1 MINSAPN
8 GFKIDPS
15 KMVSTRGQR
24 YKFSDGEKVL
34 CYEPDPT
41 KAKVLY
47 DSKVIKVLEV
57 SEGKDKRGRK
67 VIEYLIHFQGW
78 NSSWDRKVGEDF
90 ILKDT
95 EENRQLQ
102 KSLAE
107 KSQLHQGTYLYRKER
122 KKQRDK
128 SLTARIESLTQQIG
142 PQNKPPVQPLSEEGS
157 SCSNGFGR
165 DETDFSIE
173 PPLDLDTEYYSSS
186 VESTHEED
194 KVYLQVG
201 DKLKRILEYDYHMVS
216 EGRLVEIP
224 AQLPIVTILE
234 HFVRHYTIRQLFG
247 QEQAKL
253 RRRNS
258 SFLKGDQ
265 KTKDYETIRTNV
277 ELCKEVAD
285 GLRLYFDFT
294 LKDYLLYPLER
305 HQAELVLSEEYLMNF
320 TYVSS
325 PALSLELLTI
335 RLESPTNDSSTDHTD
350 PTVFG
355 SSLAAQ
361 EEKRRRRLRSHKNEE
376 NEFILDMGFLKAETH
391 SPGNPQALAYSLLK
405 SVFPANVT
413 ISYQAKEILEDA
425 FAWKILPSDAPAEP
439 SMIYGATHLARLI
452 VKLPEFLSA
461 SSMADEKLK
470 LLLKFLDCF
479 SDYIEEHEEWFGSH
493 VYSEKKA
500 NLLDCKL
507 EDSVGLSSMVG
518 GIRIKEE
525 DLDLHDDGIM
535 AGPLLSDVKVEATS
549 LLS

>member
-1 MINSAPN
+1 
-8 GFKIDPS
+8 
-15 KMVSTRGQR
+15 MVSTRGHK

-47 DSKVIKVLEV
+47 DSKVLDV

-102 KSLAE
+102 KDLAE

-128 SLTARIESLTQQIG
+128 TLTARIESLTQTG
-142 PQNKPPVQPLSEEGS
+142 PQKPPAQPLSEEGS

-165 DETDFSIE
+165 EETDFCID
-173 PPLDLDTEYYSSS
+173 PALDGESEYYSSS
-186 VESTHEED
+186 VESTHEEE
-194 KVYLQVG
+194 KVYVQVG
-201 DKLKRILEYDYHMVS
+201 DKLKRILEYDFHMIS
-216 EGRLVEIP
+216 EGNLVEIP
-224 AQLPIVTILE
+224 AQFPVVTILE
-234 HFVRHYTIRQLFG
+234 NFVRHYSIRQLFG

-258 SFLKGDQ
+258 SFMKGDQ
-265 KTKDYETIRTNV
+265 KTKDYETIRTNI

-294 LKDYLLYPLER
+294 LKDYLLYPLEKQ
-305 HQAELVLSEEYLMNF
+305 QAELVLSEEYLINF
-320 TYVSS
+320 TYIAS
-325 PALSLELLTI
+325 PSLSLDLLTV
-335 RLESPTNDSSTDHTD
+335 RLESPATDSGTDHAD
-350 PTVFG
+350 PTLSG

-376 NEFILDMGFLKAETH
+376 NEFILDMGFIKSETL
-391 SPGNPQALAYSLLK
+391 SPGNPQTLAFSLLK
-405 SVFPANVT
+405 GAFPSNVT
-413 ISYQAKEILEDA
+413 ISYQSKEIMDDA
-425 FAWKILPSDAPAEP
+425 FGWKILPSDAPAEP

-452 VKLPEFLSA
+452 VKLPDFLSA
-461 SSMADEKLK
+461 TTMADEKLK

-479 SDYIEEHEEWFGSH
+479 SDYIEEHEEWFGGH
-493 VYSEKKA
+493 VYSDKKTT
-500 NLLDCKL
+500 LMDMKLD
-507 EDSVGLSSMVG
+507 DGVGLSSMVG
-518 GIRIKEE
+518 SEMGCIQIKEE
-525 DLDLHDDGIM
+525 DLELQDDGMM
-535 AGPLLSDVKVEATS
+535 AGPLLSDVKVEVTS
-549 LLS
+549 LIP